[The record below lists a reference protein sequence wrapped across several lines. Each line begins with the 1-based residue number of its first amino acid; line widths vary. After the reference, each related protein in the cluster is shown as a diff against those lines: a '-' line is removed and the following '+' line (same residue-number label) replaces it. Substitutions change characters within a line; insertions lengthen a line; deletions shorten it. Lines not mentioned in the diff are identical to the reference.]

1 DEGGEQAQD
10 AEPYA
15 QGLLIGLHEFVVF
28 QLHGVD
34 HPDDGGAQDALI
46 DHFVQGVDDLSAFQ
60 EEGPYFLEHHEKG
73 DPDDGYDRNDDESQL
88 PVDAKQQ
95 DAGADDDDKAAG
107 DGYDGL
113 GDEHFNRVDIRREI
127 GQQFR
132 GSGLLQ
138 ELEALAGYFFRQAGT
153 Q

>member
-46 DHFVQGVDDLSAFQ
+46 DDLVQGVDDLSALQ
-60 EEGPYFLEHHEKG
+60 EKGPYFLEHHEKG
-73 DPDDGYDRNDDESQL
+73 DPDDGYDGNDDESQF
-88 PVDAKQQ
+88 PVDAKHQ
-95 DAGADDDDKAAG
+95 DAGADDDNETAG
-107 DGYDGL
+107 DGHDGL
-113 GDEHFNRVDIRREI
+113 RHEGFDRVHIRREI
-127 GQQFR
+127 
-132 GSGLLQ
+132 
-138 ELEALAGYFFRQAGT
+138 
-153 Q
+153 